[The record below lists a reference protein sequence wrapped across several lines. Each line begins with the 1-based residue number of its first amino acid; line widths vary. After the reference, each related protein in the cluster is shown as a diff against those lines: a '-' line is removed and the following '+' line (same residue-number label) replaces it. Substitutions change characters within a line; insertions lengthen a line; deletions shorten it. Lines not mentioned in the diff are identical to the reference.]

1 MTYKLEIYLPKDIIP
16 TILEAVT
23 KLGAC
28 RVGDYDHVASYYEIE
43 GCWRPLEA
51 SEPLTGEK
59 NTVNY
64 GKEYKLEIRCEE
76 TYVKSVLQKIRELHP
91 YEEALINVIRLDN
104 DRFK

>member
-1 MTYKLEIYLPKDIIP
+1 MTYKLEIYLPKNIIP
-16 TILEAVT
+16 TILE
-23 KLGAC
+23 
-28 RVGDYDHVASYYEIE
+28 S
-43 GCWRPLEA
+43 

-104 DRFK
+104 GRFE